1 MDEEPK
7 LPPSPPPPSS
17 LFPISTTTTTTTTP
31 PPLFPISATAI
42 SSTTPQW
49 LHNTSF
55 TTDLSTISSAPSAN
69 DIDSEPEPI
78 PKPKQKQSYEL
89 LESSDE
95 ERSDKRRKRKMKKK
109 KRKRD
114 NDDVSRF
121 SYGSR
126 KSGVRAWDDS
136 QIKPST
142 KDYYF
147 DSKGDPDNLAFG
159 CLYRMDIVR
168 YKHDEATR
176 LTSDLQVYS
185 RLSHQSLLVRGELDI
200 DRLDAQTKSGGRY
213 WSAKYSALE
222 RDKNFKHIRV
232 VAPKKY
238 VEIMLDDFIPFFD
251 EDGNGSTTSGHLVT
265 EESWEDEVLRK
276 TRDFN
281 KMTRE
286 HPHNIKVWLDFAE
299 FQDKVASR
307 QPQKGARLQ
316 TLEKKIS
323 ILEKAVELNP
333 EDEDLVIY
341 LLKAYGTKDSADI
354 LIGKWEKV
362 LMQHYGS
369 HKLWREFLHVV
380 QGDFSTFKVSELRKM
395 FAHAIQALTAASSKK
410 HRQKIVALFRAM
422 IHRGTTNLTL
432 LTLTI
437 LPLEQEVL
445 WSVIKIPHT
454 YTSDIA
460 KAQMIVIDCLEWVWN
475 LWMVRAL
482 GGGDVLG
489 DSIFSRVMTTSTEL
503 SYRSK
508 SWVEEYN
515 KDHPAEARPCV
526 DHVDIE
532 IEHGIVDIFLSLCR
546 FEWQAGYHE
555 LATALFQAELEYCL
569 FCPPLHLTEQNKK
582 RLLEHFWNGNGARVG
597 EDGALGWSTWLE
609 REEETRQKLL
619 EKASLEE
626 DEQGGWTG
634 WFAPSSKDKENSPQ
648 SKADGSDVALEGLE
662 EEKEDEDANL
672 EEDDAS
678 LLRMLG
684 IDAGAE
690 ANSEVHESTTWVRW
704 SEEELLKDR
713 EQWMPVRGNSAVSP
727 GDEEMVEADEQ
738 LSRVIFFEDVSDYL
752 FSLSSPE
759 ARLSLVVQ
767 FIDFF
772 GVEVSQCSSTNSSS
786 WNEKLLSLETLPDSL
801 SKYIRNLNGAGK
813 LKSGSSTLSLESLLQ
828 SPDSSARRE
837 IMNFLRNAVL
847 LCLKVFP
854 RNYKLEEAILCAEE
868 KAKVGFNTLQ
878 QTAMP
883 SRALA
888 KNLLKTDRQDILL
901 CGVYARRE
909 AAFGNI
915 DLARKVF
922 DMALSSISGLH
933 SENQPAPMLY
943 LWYSEM
949 ELAGIVSSN
958 SESTSRALHILSCLG
973 SGTAYI
979 PYKGRPSST
988 QLLRAHQGFKERIN
1002 AIRSS
1007 WVREV
1012 VSDGSVALV
1021 CSAALFEQL
1030 MVGWA
1035 AGVKMLS
1042 DALSMVLPDGCF
1054 HYGSSER
1061 EQPLRVKNMGNTVY
1075 IQPRRPYVCGVK
1087 LSCRISS
1094 YIGGANQSFV
1104 YCIFSIIALT
1114 AKHERVKGRG
1124 GGRREGKGKGGEGEW
1139 RRKPS
1144 IILALFAL
1152 SYELSRGGSQH
1163 RIHGLFER
1171 ALTNDKLRF
1180 SVFLWRLYI
1189 AFEIDM
1195 ENISAARR
1203 VFFRAIH
1210 ACPWSK
1216 MLWLDG
1222 FQKLNNILSAKELSD
1237 LQEVMREKE
1246 LNLRTDIYEILLRDE
1261 LTAKL

>member
-1 MDEEPK
+1 MDDEPK
-7 LPPSPPPPSS
+7 LPSTPAPPPS
-17 LFPISTTTTTTTTP
+17 LFPISTAATATATTTTTNP

-55 TTDLSTISSAPSAN
+55 TTDLSTISSAPSAVNN
-69 DIDSEPEPI
+69 DTDSEPEPI
-78 PKPKQKQSYEL
+78 PKPKQKPSYEL
-89 LESSDE
+89 LESSEE
-95 ERSDKRRKRKMKKK
+95 ERNDKRRKRKMTKKK

-114 NDDVSRF
+114 NEYDNDNDDVARF

-159 CLYRMDIVR
+159 CLYRMDIVQ
-168 YKHDEATR
+168 YKHDDAAR
-176 LTSDLQVYS
+176 LTNDLQVYS
-185 RLSHQSLLVRGELDI
+185 RLSHQSLLLRGELDV
-200 DRLDAQTKSGGRY
+200 DRLDSQTKSGGRY

-222 RDKNFKHIRV
+222 RDRNFKHIRV
-232 VAPKKY
+232 VAPKKH
-238 VEIMLDDFIPFFD
+238 VESMLDDFIPVFD
-251 EDGNGSTTSGHLVT
+251 EDENGVSISGPLVT

-276 TRDFN
+276 TRNFN

-286 HPHNIKVWLDFAE
+286 HPHNVEVWLDFAE

-333 EDEDLVIY
+333 EEEDLVIC

-362 LMQHYGS
+362 LMQHSGS

-395 FAHAIQALTAASSKK
+395 FAHAIQALSAASSKK
-410 HRQKIVALFRAM
+410 HRQ
-422 IHRGTTNLTL
+422 G
-432 LTLTI
+432 
-437 LPLEQEVL
+437 
-445 WSVIKIPHT
+445 
-454 YTSDIA
+454 
-460 KAQMIVIDCLEWVWN
+460 
-475 LWMVRAL
+475 
-482 GGGDVLG
+482 
-489 DSIFSRVMTTSTEL
+489 
-503 SYRSK
+503 
-508 SWVEEYN
+508 
-515 KDHPAEARPCV
+515 HPAEAMPCV

-555 LATALFQAELEYCL
+555 LATALFQAEIEYCL
-569 FCPPLHLTEQNKK
+569 FCPPLHLTEQSKK
-582 RLLEHFWNGNGARVG
+582 RLFEHFWNGNGARVG

-609 REEETRQKLL
+609 KEEETRQKLL
-619 EKASLEE
+619 QKTSLEE

-634 WFAPSSKDKENSPQ
+634 WFAPSSNDKENSPH
-648 SKADGSDVALEGLE
+648 SKADGSDVAVEGME
-662 EEKEDEDANL
+662 EDKEDEDANL

-690 ANSEVHESTTWVRW
+690 ANSEVHDSRTWVRW
-704 SEEELLKDR
+704 SEEESLKDR
-713 EQWMPVRGNSAVSP
+713 DQWMPVRGSSGVSP

-772 GVEVSQCSSTNSSS
+772 GVEVSQCSTNASS
-786 WNEKLLSLETLPDSL
+786 WNEKILSLETLPDSI

-813 LKSGSSTLSLESLLQ
+813 LESGSSTLSLESLLQ

-837 IMNFLRNAVL
+837 MMNFLRNSAL

-888 KNLLKTDRQDILL
+888 KNLLKTDRQDVLL

-933 SENQPAPMLY
+933 LENQSAPMLY

-949 ELAGIVSSN
+949 ELAGSVSSN
-958 SESTSRALHILSCLG
+958 SESTSRAVHILSCLG

-979 PYKGRPSST
+979 PYKGRPPST

-1002 AIRSS
+1002 SIRSS

-1012 VSDGSVALV
+1012 VSDSSVALV

-1030 MVGWA
+1030 TVGWA

-1042 DALSMVLPDGCF
+1042 DALFMVLP
-1054 HYGSSER
+1054 ER
-1061 EQPLRVKNMGNTVY
+1061 KRRSYQLEFLLNYQVRMLEKHHKEATMSKLLQSVLSGLQIYPFNPELFCSLVHLSHLHTVPNKLRW
-1075 IQPRRPYVCGVK
+1075 
-1087 LSCRISS
+1087 
-1094 YIGGANQSFV
+1094 
-1104 YCIFSIIALT
+1104 IFDDLWH
-1114 AKHERVKGRG
+1114 K
-1124 GGRREGKGKGGEGEW
+1124 
-1139 RRKPS
+1139 KPS

-1195 ENISAARR
+1195 GNISAARR

-1216 MLWLDG
+1216 TLWLDG

-1246 LNLRTDIYEILLRDE
+1246 LNLRTDIYEILLQDE